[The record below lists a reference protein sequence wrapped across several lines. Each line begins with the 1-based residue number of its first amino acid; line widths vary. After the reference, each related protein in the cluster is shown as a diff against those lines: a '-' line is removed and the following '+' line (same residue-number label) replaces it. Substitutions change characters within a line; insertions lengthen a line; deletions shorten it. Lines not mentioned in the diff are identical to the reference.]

1 MKSRWLWVFLVAV
14 VGVGVYVGSVLATP
28 AVNQTTS
35 TIAKSTFDPI
45 KIKAKSD
52 PANVWRAML
61 KTRGQSD
68 VYVVDNKFSPVDHV
82 NNIVAGTGWH
92 SHPGP
97 SLIFV
102 LSGTVTNYTSDDTK
116 CTGQKH
122 TAGQGSSTRARTCTT
137 SGTRAT
143 CRPRPWRCSCCRRA
157 RRRAGSTSRHRATV
171 PSSAAR
177 KESGGGHSPS
187 IYLPNRR
194 ERAEGST

>member
-1 MKSRWLWVFLVAV
+1 MKSRWLWVSLVVV

-68 VYVVDNKFSPVDHV
+68 VYVVDNKFSPVDHL
-82 NNIVAGTGWH
+82 NNIVASTGWH

-102 LSGTVTNYTSDDTK
+102 LSGTVTNYTGDDK
-116 CTGQKH
+116 SCTGHQY
-122 TAGQGSSTRARTCTT
+122 TAGQGFVD
-137 SGTRAT
+137 SGKDVHNLRNEGDVPAETVAVQLLPQGT
-143 CRPRPWRCSCCRRA
+143 ASRRIDQPA
-157 RRRAGSTSRHRATV
+157 PGNC
-171 PSSAAR
+171 PF
-177 KESGGGHSPS
+177 
-187 IYLPNRR
+187 
-194 ERAEGST
+194 